1 MEVDWLTPDLALV
14 WSQCS
19 VVLHTGVVGLQPV
32 RVRSWTVID
41 DDGAHTTSHQL
52 TLDCDERRKKSKISL
67 KMNISR

>member
-19 VVLHTGVVGLQPV
+19 VVLHTGVVGLQPDRECV
-32 RVRSWTVID
+32 PVI

-67 KMNISR
+67 KMNISRD